1 MKRYLIIILLLFSIG
16 SFAQNT
22 IKISELPAY
31 SANPS
36 GGILPLVVGGSTKKF
51 DAVNFVWTGGAYA
64 NPNWITSLAYSKLTG
79 KPTTAS
85 GYGITDLY
93 TQSQIQNFFSGTT
106 GVTGYNHL
114 NWDAAYS
121 WGNHSGLYRPITY
134 VPAWSDITGKP
145 SFATVANSGAYSD
158 LTGKPDLSVYA
169 LNSGLSSYVL
179 NSNFSWSNLTGKPS
193 SFTPSSHSHLWADV
207 SNRPTLL
214 SNFTNDLGNY
224 GGWITTE
231 TDPTIYAWAKAST
244 KPGYSWGE
252 ISSKPTALSAFTND
266 LGNYG
271 NWITGINSSMVTTA
285 LGFTPENIANKGSA
299 NGYASLGPNAKILT
313 SQLPD
318 GSYLYR
324 GKWNASTNSP
334 TLANGTGTSGW
345 TYRVEVGGTQNLGAG
360 NITFVAGDDVIY
372 NGTVWEKTGN
382 TNLVTSVNGSI
393 GDVTITIPTTLPA
406 SDVYAWAKAATKPS
420 YAWSEITSKPTA
432 LSAFTNDLGNY
443 GSFLTAESDPSVYAW
458 AKAATKPSYAWGE
471 ITSKPTALSA
481 FTNDLG
487 NYGGF
492 LTSYSET
499 DPTISAW
506 AKDTVKPNYAWT
518 EITGK
523 PTALSQFTND
533 LGNYGGFLTSF
544 TETDPSVYAWAKA
557 STKPTY
563 TKTEIG
569 LSNVVN
575 ILQWHDTNHPTTI
588 AGYGITD
595 IPTTLPASDV
605 YAWAKAATK
614 PSYAWSEIT
623 AKPTALSAFTND
635 LGNYG
640 GWITGID
647 FTAVTTALSFTPVT
661 NARTLTING
670 TAYDLTANR
679 NWTVGDLV
687 SSGSYANPTWITS
700 LAYSKLT
707 GVPAFLTSYT
717 ETDPTVYAWA
727 KAATKPSYAWSEITA
742 KPTALSAFT
751 NDLGNYGSFLTTE
764 SDPSVYAWAKAS
776 TKPSYAWSEITSK
789 PTALSAFT
797 NDLGNYGS
805 FLTTE
810 SDPLVYTWAKSPT
823 KPAYTYAEIGGT
835 VPTWNQNTTGTAA
848 NSTSWNG
855 QGYTAAQV
863 AYPDLMLMHE
873 SGGTW
878 KYSDAAGVKTFLG
891 LGTNAYTSTAY
902 LPLAGGTLTG
912 GLNGTNASFANDIT
926 GYSVG
931 LNGSAGGW
939 ARHYSFIGSTG
950 TNRGGFGAF
959 GSDNSL
965 SYYYIGNAYNDNVLQ
980 IDASTKVASFSG
992 VISGTTAILS
1002 STYGGGSTNDFL
1014 SVQRSGGAVAATL
1027 GYDSPN
1033 TEMYFGTSTA
1043 QGLQI
1048 RTGNTTR
1055 IHIPAS
1061 GGNIDFYNPISG
1073 TVAAFTGV
1081 GINATPT
1088 SGATSPL
1095 NIRFLSTGSDFY
1107 VGTESSTAGSFF
1119 AGSSAYA
1126 SVFYS
1131 GQPIQSIIS
1140 GTKRLEVNAS
1150 GISVTGTG
1158 IFSSTL
1164 KQGTGSTFQ
1173 FGTLSP
1179 SGVNTSTG
1187 DSYNIPI
1194 DIDGTTYYLRLFTG
1208 TN

>member
-1 MKRYLIIILLLFSIG
+1 MKRYLIIILLLFSFG

-106 GVTGYNHL
+106 GITGYNHL
-114 NWDAAYS
+114 NWDAAYA
-121 WGNHSGLYRPITY
+121 WGNHSGLYRPISY
-134 VPAWSDITGKP
+134 VPAWSEITGKP
-145 SFATVANSGAYSD
+145 SFATVANSGAYAD

-169 LNSGLSSYVL
+169 LTSGLSSYVT
-179 NSNFSWSNLTGKPS
+179 NSSFTWANLGGKPS
-193 SFTPSSHSHLWADV
+193 TFTPATHTHLWADV
-207 SNRPTLL
+207 TNRPTLL

-224 GGWITTE
+224 GGF
-231 TDPTIYAWAKAST
+231 
-244 KPGYSWGE
+244 
-252 ISSKPTALSAFTND
+252 L
-266 LGNYG
+266 
-271 NWITGINSSMVTTA
+271 TGINSTQVTSA
-285 LGFTPENIANKGSA
+285 LGYTPENVANKGAA

-318 GSYLYR
+318 GSYLYK
-324 GKWNASTNSP
+324 GKWNASTNTP

-372 NGTVWEKTGN
+372 NGTIWEKTGN
-382 TNLVTSVNGSI
+382 TNLVTSVNGLI
-393 GDVTITIPTTLPA
+393 GDVTISIPTTLPA
-406 SDVYAWAKAATKPS
+406 SDVYAWAKAATKPT
-420 YAWSEITSKPTA
+420 YAWS
-432 LSAFTNDLGNY
+432 
-443 GSFLTAESDPSVYAW
+443 
-458 AKAATKPSYAWGE
+458 E

-492 LTSYSET
+492 LTSFTES
-499 DPTISAW
+499 DPTVYAW
-506 AKDTVKPNYAWT
+506 AKAATKPTYAWS

-557 STKPTY
+557 ATKPTY

-595 IPTTLPASDV
+595 IPTSLPASDV

-647 FTAVTTALSFTPVT
+647 FSAVTTALAFTPVT
-661 NARTLTING
+661 NARTITING

-679 NWTVGDLV
+679 SWTVGDIV
-687 SSGSYANPTWITS
+687 SSGTYSNPAWITS
-700 LAYSKLT
+700 LAYSKLS

-751 NDLGNYGSFLTTE
+751 NDLGNYGSFLTSE

-805 FLTTE
+805 FLTSE
-810 SDPLVYTWAKSPT
+810 SDPLVYTWAKSPV

-835 VPTWNQNTTGTAA
+835 IPTWNQNTNGTAA
-848 NSTSWNG
+848 NATNWGGSAANFSVNVSGADANGLAAYNATTSRFEYLTLANAKTWFGFGSYAYRSSGLAELTGATFTGNISG
-855 QGYTAAQV
+855 VAADFSSIVKGYSFTSKGI
-863 AYPDLMLMHE
+863 
-873 SGGTW
+873 SGGW
-878 KYSDAAGVKTFLG
+878 DR
-891 LGTNAYTSTAY
+891 
-902 LPLAGGTLTG
+902 
-912 GLNGTNASFANDIT
+912 SF
-926 GYSVG
+926 
-931 LNGSAGGW
+931 
-939 ARHYSFIGSTG
+939 SFEGSTG

-959 GSDNSL
+959 GSSNTL
-965 SYYYIGNAYNDNVLQ
+965 SYYYIGNAYNDYKLK
-980 IDASTKVASFSG
+980 IDASNGVATFTQTALSLSNGVYALDIDNSAQGSNMTAAGAFRISTNSSSSAFVVNGLGNVGLGTATPSYKLDVQGTLGVSGISTFLSGTIIPNGEYYRAYRVTGGASINLLGIESGTDNTVMVASNFFKLRNT
-992 VISGTTAILS
+992 GTGDAANIFTV
-1002 STYGGGSTNDFL
+1002 STYGNGLFAGT
-1014 SVQRSGGAVAATL
+1014 VTGGAGRFVANSTVPTGAISSYTL
-1027 GYDSPN
+1027 AASAGLYGL
-1033 TEMYFGTSTA
+1033 YFGV
-1043 QGLQI
+1043 
-1048 RTGNTTR
+1048 N
-1055 IHIPAS
+1055 
-1061 GGNIDFYNPISG
+1061 
-1073 TVAAFTGV
+1073 
-1081 GINATPT
+1081 T
-1088 SGATSPL
+1088 SGVSW
-1095 NIRFLSTGSDFY
+1095 
-1107 VGTESSTAGSFF
+1107 
-1119 AGSSAYA
+1119 
-1126 SVFYS
+1126 
-1131 GQPIQSIIS
+1131 IQSGREDTNTSYELKLNPNGGLVSI
-1140 GTKRLEVNAS
+1140 GN
-1150 GISVTGTG
+1150 
-1158 IFSSTL
+1158 TL
-1164 KQGTGSTFQ
+1164 KQGSGSTFK
-1173 FGTLSP
+1173 FGNISA
-1179 SGVNTSTG
+1179 SGVQTSTG

-1194 DIDGTTYYLRLFTG
+1194 DIDGVTYYIRLFTG